1 MRTNIIEIV
10 SDSQLKKKEK
20 EVTEIVKGF
29 YPSCGSVKLYRT
41 ADGRIG
47 FQIPVTLT
55 PQNRKQIDKV
65 YRAVMKYLGENRGRP
80 SGVETI
86 QTKLRLP
93 KPIYAAL
100 KKTAADSRET
110 MSQVVTESLAAQF
123 RKKST
128 A

>member
-1 MRTNIIEIV
+1 MRANIIEIV
-10 SDSQLKKKEK
+10 SDSQLRKKEK
-20 EVTEIVKGF
+20 EVTEIVKNF
-29 YPSCGSVKLYRT
+29 YPACGPVKLYRT

-65 YRAVMKYLGENRGRP
+65 YRAVMKSLGENRGRP

-93 KPIYAAL
+93 KPIYVAL

-110 MSQVVTESLAAQF
+110 MSQVVAESLLAQF
-123 RKKST
+123 RRKST